1 MDFIISSKQIN
12 VPTDNGWI
20 NYTNKYF
27 NVSMT
32 KQFVYEF
39 KMHDKSTLIFLG
51 DCINP
56 EVIKNYSSFFP
67 DLLKQIKG
75 VFTLIEIK
83 DEIIAVYS
91 SYFGLLPVYYNEDF
105 SFISNTPFTI
115 AKSTGTDYKF
125 NDRFVLESLLF
136 NYPFSNQSCYK
147 GIFRMGAFEYI
158 ELKKEN
164 GKIYETENIAS
175 WFSSSQMDGKKELE
189 NLAELFIQE
198 SKYYFG
204 DSHNTIT
211 FTSGF
216 DGRTIVASGLYHGV
230 NFETFSMGRQEN
242 ADIQNPLEISR
253 KMNIPYHYYDLGDSE
268 FINSYFQLSTR
279 MSKLTG
285 GGNGFLYPHFLYC
298 AENESRSNKYLLT
311 GYCGSELFRALH
323 VQGAVVS
330 PELINIFIEKDD
342 IKLRIRLRESNKLS
356 FINCAVFER
365 SFEELFEEIISFRKN
380 LKHFPNINHFFYYY
394 VFEEVF
400 RKVFGAWLTSQ
411 FENIIVRVPFIDFS
425 FVSELVTTNLAGCN
439 NDFFTHNP
447 FKRMKG
453 QLLYSE
459 ILRKT
464 NDTLYRYTTGKGY
477 RPSDLSSLKGNIMI
491 LRPYLE
497 KRIKRNIVKTYL
509 DNLGLVSGYQ
519 KNKKEIELLFH
530 NLDYFNKI
538 SLLDV
543 IDKMDPYISEST
555 RDIIFLTASIAS
567 IIDR

>member
-1 MDFIISSKQIN
+1 MDFLISSKQSN
-12 VPTDNGWI
+12 VPRNKNWLY
-20 NYTNKYF
+20 YTNKFYK
-27 NVSMT
+27 VSIKNHFIFDLEM
-32 KQFVYEF
+32 F
-39 KMHDKSTLIFLG
+39 DKSTLIFLG

-56 EVIKNYSSFFP
+56 EVLKNHNSFSP
-67 DLLKQIKG
+67 ILLKQIKG

-83 DEIIAVYS
+83 DEIIRIYS
-91 SYFGLLPVYYNEDF
+91 SYFGLLPVYYTEDF
-105 SFISNTPFTI
+105 SFISNNPFTI
-115 AKSTGTDYKF
+115 SRSRGTGHKL

-136 NYPFSNQSCYK
+136 NYPFSNQSACKDIY
-147 GIFRMGAFEYI
+147 RLGAFKYI
-158 ELKKEN
+158 ELNNED
-164 GKIYETENIAS
+164 GKIYETENITS
-175 WFSSSQMDGKKELE
+175 WFNKSAGDGKKELE

-198 SKYYFG
+198 SKHYFG

-230 NFETFSMGRQEN
+230 NFDTFSMGRQEDD
-242 ADIQNPLEISR
+242 DIQNPLEISQ
-253 KMNIPYHYYDLGDSE
+253 KMDIPYHYYDLGGSE
-268 FINSYFQLSTR
+268 FINSYFQLSKR

-330 PELINIFIEKDD
+330 PELFNIFIEKDD
-342 IKLRIRLRESNKLS
+342 IKLKIRLRESYKLF
-356 FINCAVFER
+356 FINFAEFEH

-380 LKHFPNINHFFYYY
+380 FKHFQSINHFLYYY
-394 VFEEVF
+394 VFEEAF
-400 RKVFGAWLTSQ
+400 RKVFGGWLTAQ
-411 FENIIVRVPFIDFS
+411 FKNIIVRVPFIDFS
-425 FVSELVTTNLAGCN
+425 FVSELLTTNLAGCN

-464 NDTLYRYTTGKGY
+464 NNPLYRYKTGKGY

-497 KRIKRNIVKTYL
+497 KRIKRNIVKPYL

-519 KNKKEIELLFH
+519 KNKKEIERLFH

-543 IDKMDPYISEST
+543 SNKMDPYISEST
-555 RDIIFLTASIAS
+555 RDTIFLTASIAS
-567 IIDR
+567 IIDE

>member
-1 MDFIISSKQIN
+1 MDFLISSKQSN
-12 VPTDNGWI
+12 VPIVKDYL
-20 NYTNKYF
+20 NYTNKYYK
-27 NVSMT
+27 VSI
-32 KQFVYEF
+32 KNHFVFEIEMY
-39 KMHDKSTLIFLG
+39 DKSTLIFLG

-56 EVIKNYSSFFP
+56 EVVKNHNSFYP
-67 DLLKQIKG
+67 LLLKQIKG

-83 DEIIAVYS
+83 DEIIRIYS
-91 SYFGLLPVYYNEDF
+91 SYFGLLPVYYTKDF
-105 SFISNTPFTI
+105 SFIANNPFTI
-115 AKSTGTDYKF
+115 AKSKGTGNKL

-164 GKIYETENIAS
+164 GGIYETENIAS
-175 WFSSSQMDGKKELE
+175 WFNKSPMNEKKELE

-216 DGRTIVASGLYHGV
+216 DGRTIVASGLYHGI

-242 ADIQNPLEISR
+242 DDIQNPLAISQ
-253 KMNIPYHYYDLGDSE
+253 KMNIPYHYYDLGGSE
-268 FINSYFQLSTR
+268 FINSYFQLSKR
-279 MSKLTG
+279 MSRLTG
-285 GGNGFLYPHFLYC
+285 GFNGFLYPHFMYC

-323 VQGAVVS
+323 VQGAAVS
-330 PELINIFIEKDD
+330 PDLINIFIEKDD
-342 IKLRIRLRESNKLS
+342 VKLRNRLIGSYKLS
-356 FINCAVFER
+356 FINFAEFER

-380 LKHFPNINHFFYYY
+380 SKHFQNINHFFYYY

-400 RKVFGAWLTSQ
+400 RKVFGAWLTAQ

-425 FVSELVTTNLAGCN
+425 FVSELLTTNLAGCN

-447 FKRMKG
+447 FKRIKG

-464 NDTLYRYTTGKGY
+464 NNTLYRYKTGKGY

-497 KRIKRNIVKTYL
+497 KRIKRNIVKPYL

-519 KNKKEIELLFH
+519 KNKKEIERLFH
-530 NLDYFNKI
+530 NLDYFHKI
-538 SLLDV
+538 SLLD
-543 IDKMDPYISEST
+543 ISNKMDPYISEST
-555 RDIIFLTASIAS
+555 RDMIFLTASIAS